1 MMNVAAETRHDG
13 DLSVILIFC
22 YQQAKVFGAGY
33 PSVPTMT
40 QEEFLE
46 KEILEGKVVLDFE
59 EYVSLVFKVY
69 NAKETLNCQ
78 NFPFS
83 FSLTATLYVCPS
95 ICTM

>member
-1 MMNVAAETRHDG
+1 M
-13 DLSVILIFC
+13 
-22 YQQAKVFGAGY
+22 FGAGY

-59 EYVSLVFKVY
+59 EYVSLVFEDK

-83 FSLTATLYVCPS
+83 FSLTATLPICVSLY
-95 ICTM
+95 ICTR